1 MTVALRAR
9 LLLACLAVV
18 PAWGAE
24 PLSDEEVKERLIEQS
39 KGAYSGN
46 CPCPDSVNRAGNRCG
61 NTSAWSKK
69 GGASVLCYPTDVT
82 DEMVKRWREKNE
94 K

>member
-1 MTVALRAR
+1 MAL
-9 LLLACLAVV
+9 
-18 PAWGAE
+18 PAWGEA

-39 KGAYSGN
+39 KGAYSGS
-46 CPCPDSVNRAGNRCG
+46 CPCPDSVNRAGSRCG
-61 NTSAWSKK
+61 KTSAWSKQ